1 MQSAKLSNMT
11 RGWFVGNFEPTL
23 YRTNEVEIAV
33 KEYKAGDYEDA
44 HYHKIA
50 TEITVVMSG
59 RIKMF
64 GREFERG
71 DIVIAEPNDVTRFDA
86 LTDVVLT
93 VVKLPGANDDKY
105 LVEEAN

>member
-1 MQSAKLSNMT
+1 MKSGNLKDMV

-23 YRTNEVEIAV
+23 YRTNDVEVAV

-50 TEITVVMSG
+50 TEITVVLEG
-59 RIKMF
+59 RIRMF
-64 GREFERG
+64 EREFERG

-105 LVEEAN
+105 LAEEEN